1 MKCMKPRLKLN
12 QLQITGWF
20 HSSIQNIDCVFD
32 AIENTRE
39 CVEPVLISKQ
49 ICCLEKSPF

>member
-1 MKCMKPRLKLN
+1 MYEAAPKAKSTSEK
-12 QLQITGWF
+12 QVGF